1 MRKTAREKGGRIVFC
16 PRCAHE
22 NPDEAQF
29 CGNCG
34 AALPTTTPSGSSRSV
49 AGGVGATGGRAV
61 SSELKIGIIIG
72 TLFIPLLGIIL
83 GIVFMNDALPE
94 KNAVGRIWLYTG
106 IGAIVLYCFVGGCLS
121 MLANV

>member
-1 MRKTAREKGGRIVFC
+1 M
-16 PRCAHE
+16 
-22 NPDEAQF
+22 
-29 CGNCG
+29 
-34 AALPTTTPSGSSRSV
+34 PTIAPSGSPRSAV
-49 AGGVGATGGRAV
+49 GGVGATGGRAV

-72 TLFIPLLGIIL
+72 TLFVPLLGIIL

-94 KNAVGRIWLYTG
+94 KNAVGRTWLYTG